1 MDKIAPCLW
10 FDTQALE
17 AAKFYVSVF
26 KKGSRIDRVAYYTPG
41 SRRPAGQVLI
51 VEFTLAG
58 RAFQALNGGP
68 EFKFTEA
75 VSLSVPCKTQ
85 KEIDYYW
92 KALIAGGGK
101 PVQCGWLKDKYGLS
115 WQIYPTAVSD
125 AISGKDKA
133 KATRVM
139 NEVMKMV
146 KPDLKA
152 IEKAAKG

>member
-1 MDKIAPCLW
+1 MEKIAPCLW

-26 KKGSRIDRVAYYTPG
+26 KKGSKIGRISHYTPG
-41 SRRPAGQVLI
+41 SHRPAGSVLL

-58 RAFQALNGGP
+58 RDFQALNGGP
-68 EFKFTEA
+68 EFPFTEA
-75 VSLSVPCKTQ
+75 VSLSIPCKTQ
-85 KEIDYYW
+85 KEIDYFW
-92 KALIAGGGK
+92 KALTAGGGQ

-115 WQIYPTAVSD
+115 WQIYPTIVSD

-133 KATRVM
+133 KAARVM

-152 IEKAAKG
+152 IQKAAKG

>member
-1 MDKIAPCLW
+1 MDRISTCLW

-26 KKGSRIDRVAYYTPG
+26 KKGSKIDRIARYTPG
-41 SRRPAGQVLI
+41 SRRPAGEVLL

-58 RAFQALNGGP
+58 RRFQALNGGP
-68 EFKFTEA
+68 EFPFTEA
-75 VSLSVPCKTQ
+75 VSLSVRCRTQ

-92 KALIAGGGK
+92 KALTAGGGK
-101 PVQCGWLKDKYGLS
+101 SVQCGWLKDKYGLS
-115 WQIYPTAVSD
+115 WQIYPEFVSKVL
-125 AISGKDKA
+125 SGKDKA

-139 NEVMKMV
+139 GEVMRMV